1 MELIGFMDPGLGPLS
16 ACRVSAC
23 PGICVGLA
31 TPSGLLS
38 DRPCGAVTPGPF
50 WGIGW
55 SKPGLNPV
63 PEGKFVALKPGFLVF
78 NLVMC
83 NVDARIVDEVMWKSG
98 CCWSCERRFW
108 MNRCNAGTYIAVNI
122 EEVEI
127 QMSIHNETY
136 IEINR
141 KKALKK
147 KVIIIVI
154 DCSNIINM
162 VLVL

>member
-1 MELIGFMDPGLGPLS
+1 
-16 ACRVSAC
+16 
-23 PGICVGLA
+23 
-31 TPSGLLS
+31 
-38 DRPCGAVTPGPF
+38 
-50 WGIGW
+50 
-55 SKPGLNPV
+55 
-63 PEGKFVALKPGFLVF
+63 
-78 NLVMC
+78 
-83 NVDARIVDEVMWKSG
+83 
-98 CCWSCERRFW
+98 